1 MNGLI
6 QQLLDKNKNK
16 LLLLLQDIQKLLKTR
31 AERCAPVI
39 THFTEHSVISFQ
51 YLAHCKND
59 IKVVEFN
66 ELYIPY
72 LVPLFC
78 IMCPPPVENK

>member
-6 QQLLDKNKNK
+6 QKLLDENKNK

-39 THFTEHSVISFQ
+39 THFTEYSVISFQ

-59 IKVVEFN
+59 IKIVEFN

-72 LVPLFC
+72 LVQIVLYYVPPL
-78 IMCPPPVENK
+78 ENE